1 MTIKASVHIK
11 ATRTKRRVAPLQVQ
25 KQPVPLGVDL
35 DDDVYEASLTIPM
48 SYRLRKRLEYIAKS
62 SNKELDSTVRV
73 ALLTLV
79 ESQRARGG

>member
-1 MTIKASVHIK
+1 MTIKASVHTK
-11 ATRTKRRVAPLQVQ
+11 ATRTKRRVAPLEVQ

-48 SYRLRKRLEYIAKS
+48 SYRFRNQLEHIAKG
-62 SNKELDSTVRV
+62 SNKELDSMVRV

-79 ESQRARGG
+79 ESQRARGS